1 MYLPLYLA
9 VAPLMLQCRPHGL
22 EVIRQPVG
30 EAAELSHPAA
40 LCINES
46 HAQPIGISLFHNLSE
61 VQR

>member
-1 MYLPLYLA
+1 LA